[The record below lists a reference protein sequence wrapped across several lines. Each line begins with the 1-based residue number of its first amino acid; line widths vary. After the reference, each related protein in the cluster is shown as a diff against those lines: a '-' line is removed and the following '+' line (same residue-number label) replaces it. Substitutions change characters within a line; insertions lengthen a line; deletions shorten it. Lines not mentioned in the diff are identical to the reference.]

1 MAAYP
6 PTSPPAPTARWRF
19 TVQGQVQG
27 VGFRP
32 FVFVQAAEL
41 GLSGLVG
48 NTPQGVNIEV
58 QGPPT
63 SLERFRHALHHSLP
77 PLARITQ
84 CLQEQ
89 LPVVPHEAGFCIAQ
103 SQDASTH
110 NVLISPDTGMCE
122 ACGNDISQPH
132 NRRFGYAF
140 TNCTNCG
147 PRYSITRHMPYDRH
161 TTSMACFPM
170 CPACQQEYGN
180 PLNRRFHAQPNACP
194 VCGPKVWYVGTPHNA
209 PQQHAGIQPNT
220 HPNTHPGTHPENAAL
235 QGAQAMEQAAALLAG
250 GGILALKGL
259 GGFHLACHAF
269 CAPAVGRLRQR
280 KNRPHK
286 PFAVMVPHL
295 HAAQTLA
302 HVSAEEEALLCSIER
317 PIVLCRLRPALRPL
331 LAGISPDT
339 PHIGIMLPYTPLH
352 FVLFQAVQQR
362 LEQSNTSLA
371 LPHNVPLAL
380 VMTSGNPQG
389 QPICLGNREALQ
401 RLAPLAEG
409 FLLHNRDILIRVD
422 DSVVRHVPG
431 CGPLFY
437 RRARGFVPQPTA
449 LPLPQAEGQESV
461 QPLALP
467 CIVAAGADLKNT
479 LCLTK
484 GPIAFVSQHIGDMD
498 SLENALFHGEIHTH
512 LTSLLGVT
520 PTLAVADAHP
530 GYASSAHM
538 EGWSAEH
545 GVPLLRVQHHT
556 AHAFA
561 VLAENGHSAPALAL
575 TLDGTGYSD
584 DGTLW
589 GGEMLL
595 CHPANGVCTRLAS
608 LTPLALPG
616 GEAAI
621 REPWRIAHALLLDLG
636 CLACPEATHTTG
648 GYPLP
653 WCLPVAEGLG
663 PRTFPAA
670 TPAALRLLGAMLQK
684 NIQCPTSSSL
694 GRWFDAVAAL
704 LGLCLHVTYEGQAA
718 IRLEEAQWPEEEVQL
733 KTIPVE
739 SAKRGSRG
747 VTPFAGT
754 GGQRPPINENTIH
767 SSPFP
772 HTVAPLLLPPAHA
785 HDVPRFNTRALFHS
799 CVQALEQGSTPAQV
813 AALFHSQLAH
823 GLASVAGTLAK
834 QHSVQHVGLAGGCL
848 QNATLLRLLCSQL
861 RTQGLTPLYHTQLP
875 PNDGSIALGQAFYA
889 LCRRGQAH
897 SA

>member
-1 MAAYP
+1 MAACP
-6 PTSPPAPTARWRF
+6 PPPHPAPSPGEPRPSLTRWRF

-32 FVFVQAAEL
+32 FVFVQATGL

-48 NTPQGVNIEV
+48 NTPQGVTIEV
-58 QGPPT
+58 QGPRP
-63 SLERFRHALHHSLP
+63 SLEQFNHALHHSLP

-84 CLQEQ
+84 CIQAEI
-89 LPVVPHEAGFCIAQ
+89 PVVPHEAGFSIAQ

-122 ACGNDISQPH
+122 ACGNDIAQPH
-132 NRRFGYAF
+132 NRRYGYAF

-170 CPACQQEYGN
+170 CPACQQEYEN
-180 PLNRRFHAQPNACP
+180 PLDRRFHAQPNACP
-194 VCGPKVWYVGTPHNA
+194 DCGPKVWFVDSPRNTLPNA
-209 PQQHAGIQPNT
+209 STQPETFPNT
-220 HPNTHPGTHPENAAL
+220 HPETHPDNATL
-235 QGAQAMEQAAALLAG
+235 HGPQAMKQAAALLAQ

-269 CAPAVGRLRQR
+269 CAPAVTRLRQR

-286 PFAVMVPHL
+286 PFAIMVPHL
-295 HAAQTLA
+295 EAAQALA
-302 HVSAEEEALLCSIER
+302 HVSAEEETLLCSIER
-317 PIVLCRLRPALRPL
+317 PIVLCRLRPGFRQH

-339 PHIGIMLPYTPLH
+339 ACIGIMLPYTPLH

-362 LEQSNTSLA
+362 LEQSGISATASQGL
-371 LPHNVPLAL
+371 PLAL

-401 RLAPLAEG
+401 RLGPLAEG

-431 CGPLFY
+431 AGTLFY
-437 RRARGFVPQPTA
+437 RRARGFVPQPLA
-449 LPLPQAEGQESV
+449 LPLTQGEEQENAPPS
-461 QPLALP
+461 ALP

-479 LCLTK
+479 LCITK
-484 GPIAFVSQHIGDMD
+484 GSLGFVSQHIGDMD
-498 SLENALFHGEIHTH
+498 NLENAGFHGEIRTH
-512 LTSLLGVT
+512 LASLLGVT
-520 PTLAVADAHP
+520 PALAVADAHP
-530 GYASSAHM
+530 GYASAAHM
-538 EGWSAEH
+538 AEWCTQH

-561 VLAENGHSAPALAL
+561 VLAENSHSGPALAL
-575 TLDGTGYSD
+575 TLDGTGYGN
-584 DGTLW
+584 DGALW

-595 CHPANGVCTRLAS
+595 CHPAKGLCSRVAS
-608 LTPLALPG
+608 LTPMALPG

-621 REPWRIAHALLLDLG
+621 REPWRIAHALLLELG
-636 CLACPEATHTTG
+636 CLASPEATHTTG

-653 WCLPVAEGLG
+653 WCLAVPPGNTATHDENNG
-663 PRTFPAA
+663 PAA
-670 TPAALRLLGAMLQK
+670 AASSAALRLLGAMLQK
-684 NIQCPTSSSL
+684 HIQCPASSSL
-694 GRWFDAVAAL
+694 GRLFDAVAAL

-718 IRLEEAQWPEEEVQL
+718 IRLEEAQLPEEEAQVEPLPQ
-733 KTIPVE
+733 KT
-739 SAKRGSRG
+739 
-747 VTPFAGT
+747 
-754 GGQRPPINENTIH
+754 
-767 SSPFP
+767 FP
-772 HTVAPLLLPPAHA
+772 LQLPPAHA
-785 HDVPRFNTRALFHS
+785 HDIPRYNARALFHS

-813 AALFHSQLAH
+813 ATLFHTQLAR
-823 GLASVAGTLAK
+823 GLASMAGSLAR
-834 QHSVQHVGLAGGCL
+834 QHGVQHVGLTGGCL

-861 RTQGLTPLYHTQLP
+861 RAQGLTALYHTQLP

-889 LCRRGQAH
+889 LWKR
-897 SA
+897 

>member
-1 MAAYP
+1 MAACP
-6 PTSPPAPTARWRF
+6 PTTNTPPCTGESPTPMARWCF

-32 FVFVQAAEL
+32 FVFVQATEL

-48 NTPQGVNIEV
+48 NTPQGVTIEV
-58 QGPPT
+58 QGPPA

-84 CLQEQ
+84 CLQAEI
-89 LPVVPHEAGFCIAQ
+89 PVVPHEAGFCIAQ

-110 NVLISPDTGMCE
+110 SVLISPDTGMCE
-122 ACGNDISQPH
+122 ACGNDIAQLH

-161 TTSMACFPM
+161 TTSMACFAM
-170 CPACQQEYGN
+170 CPACQQEYEN
-180 PLNRRFHAQPNACP
+180 PLDRRFHAQPNACP
-194 VCGPKVWYVGTPHNA
+194 VCGPKVWYVE
-209 PQQHAGIQPNT
+209 NT
-220 HPNTHPGTHPENAAL
+220 HNTPPPASTHPDTHPDTAAL
-235 QGAQAMEQAAALLAG
+235 QGPQAMEQAAALLAD

-269 CAPAVGRLRQR
+269 CAPAVARLRQR

-286 PFAVMVPHL
+286 PFALMVPTL
-295 HAAQTLA
+295 HAAQALA
-302 HVSAEEEALLCSIER
+302 HVNAEEEALLCSIER
-317 PIVLCRLRPALRPL
+317 PIVLCRLRPEFRL
-331 LAGISPDT
+331 LLSGISPDT
-339 PHIGIMLPYTPLH
+339 AHIGIMLPYTPLH

-362 LEQSNTSLA
+362 LEQSNTSKTI
-371 LPHNVPLAL
+371 PQNVPLAL

-401 RLAPLAEG
+401 RLGPLAEG

-431 CGPLFY
+431 AGTLFY
-437 RRARGFVPQPTA
+437 RRARGFVPQPT
-449 LPLPQAEGQESV
+449 PMPRPQTEGQENV
-461 QPLALP
+461 PAPDLP

-479 LCLTK
+479 LCITK
-484 GPIAFVSQHIGDMD
+484 GPLAFVSQHIGDMD
-498 SLENALFHGEIHTH
+498 SLENAQFHGEIRTH

-530 GYASSAHM
+530 GYASAAHM
-538 EGWSAEH
+538 EAWSAEH

-561 VLAENGHSAPALAL
+561 VLAENGHSGPALAL
-575 TLDGTGYSD
+575 TLDGTGYGN
-584 DGTLW
+584 DGSLW

-595 CHPANGVCTRLAS
+595 CHPANAVCRRVAS
-608 LTPLALPG
+608 LTPMALPG

-621 REPWRIAHALLLDLG
+621 REPWRIAHALLLELG
-636 CLACPEATHTTG
+636 CLASPEATHTTG

-653 WCLPVAEGLG
+653 WCLPYADVLAPAPNTTACAGSTLPPGSVAS
-663 PRTFPAA
+663 
-670 TPAALRLLGAMLQK
+670 PAALRLLGAMLKK

-694 GRWFDAVAAL
+694 GRVFDGVAAL

-718 IRLEEAQWPEEEVQL
+718 IRLEEAQLPEDETQVKALPED
-733 KTIPVE
+733 IP
-739 SAKRGSRG
+739 
-747 VTPFAGT
+747 F
-754 GGQRPPINENTIH
+754 
-767 SSPFP
+767 
-772 HTVAPLLLPPAHA
+772 LLLPPAHA
-785 HDVPRFNTRALFHS
+785 HDVPRLNARALFHT

-813 AALFHSQLAH
+813 ATLFHTQLAH
-823 GLASVAGTLAK
+823 TLASVAGSLAR
-834 QHSVQHVGLAGGCL
+834 QHSVQHVGLTGGCL
-848 QNATLLRLLCSQL
+848 QNATLLRLLCHHL
-861 RTQGLTPLYHTQLP
+861 RAQGLTPLHHTQLP
-875 PNDGSIALGQAFYA
+875 PNDGSIALGQVLYA
-889 LCRRGQAH
+889 LSVRNK
-897 SA
+897 STV